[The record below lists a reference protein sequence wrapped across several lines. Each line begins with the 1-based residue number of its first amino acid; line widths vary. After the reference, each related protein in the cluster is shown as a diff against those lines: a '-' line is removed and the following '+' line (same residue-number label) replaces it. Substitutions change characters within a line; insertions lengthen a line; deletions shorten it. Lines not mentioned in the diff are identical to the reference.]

1 MDEPRY
7 LIPRTIPLRYEFFPG
22 WGWPEVK
29 WVVTG
34 VTFGLLAFA
43 NATWVFHWPAWCRLV
58 VLTWPAALGYFAALP
73 GFHETSMADQMAAWD
88 HYRRRPR
95 LWLYEWGRDHDG
107 SERGDALPHTVR
119 QGTVK

>member
-1 MDEPRY
+1 MDDPRY

-29 WVVTG
+29 WVVAG
-34 VTFGLLAFA
+34 VIVGLLAFA

-58 VLTWPAALGYFAALP
+58 LLVWPGALGYFAALP
-73 GFHETSMADQMAAWD
+73 GFHDTSMADQMAAWE

-95 LWLYEWGRDHDG
+95 LWLYEWGRDNDG
-107 SERGDALPHTVR
+107 SERSDALPHTVR
-119 QGTVK
+119 DGAVN